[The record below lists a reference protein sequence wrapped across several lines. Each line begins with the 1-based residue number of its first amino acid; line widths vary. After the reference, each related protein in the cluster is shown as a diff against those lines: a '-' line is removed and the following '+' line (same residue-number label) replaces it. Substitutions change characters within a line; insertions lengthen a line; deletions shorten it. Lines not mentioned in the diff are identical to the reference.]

1 MAWVLE
7 PQMSTRLTPE
17 IVCSRST
24 KTSSAKRVSS
34 SRLRWSLPMA
44 SATTGLASA
53 SALEIDGGSTSG
65 GRLRWARKT
74 RSRTSLAA
82 RSRSAPRS
90 NSTWMVLR
98 PSRLVEV
105 RVRMPSMPLIDSS
118 SGSVICVS
126 ITSALAPR

>member
-1 MAWVLE
+1 
-7 PQMSTRLTPE
+7 MSMRLTPG
-17 IVCSRST
+17 IVCRRST

-34 SRLRWSLPMA
+34 SRLRWSLPTA
-44 SATTGLASA
+44 RARIGRASA
-53 SALEIDGGSTSG
+53 SAFEIDGGSTSG

-90 NSTWMVLR
+90 NSTWIVLR
-98 PSRLVEV
+98 PSRLTEV

-118 SGSVICVS
+118 SGSVIWVS
-126 ITSALAPR
+126 MTSALAPR